1 MPNNWLLIPAA
12 LFAWGIWK
20 LYRQEG
26 FFVPLP
32 MKTVRQM
39 LELADVN
46 SADVVYDLGSG
57 DGRTVIEAVNAYK
70 AKKAVGIEIGT
81 LADLLAKIRMKW
93 KRADKNKVKLIKGDM
108 FGEGIGDATVVTFYL
123 TPKLA
128 EMLKPKME
136 KELRK
141 GTRVVS
147 AAHEVPGWTPIK
159 KIKTGHF
166 WTYLYK
172 M

>member
-32 MKTVRQM
+32 MKAVRAM
-39 LELADVN
+39 LQLADVN
-46 SADVVYDLGSG
+46 SKDVVYDLGSG
-57 DGRTVIEAVNAYK
+57 DGRIVIESVNAYD
-70 AKKAVGIEIGT
+70 AKQAVGIEIGT
-81 LADLLAKIRMKW
+81 LTNFLAKIRMKW
-93 KRADKNKVKLIKGDM
+93 KRADRKRVRLIKNDV
-108 FGEGIGDATVVTFYL
+108 FKEDISEATVVTFYL
-123 TPKLA
+123 TPKLTK
-128 EMLKPKME
+128 MLKSKLE

-147 AAHEVPGWTPIK
+147 AAHEVPGWTAVR

-172 M
+172 I